1 MLASIKKGKGSFRG
15 VPFYIEDQQG
25 QDGGRRI
32 VMHEYPLRDD
42 GLTEDLGL
50 RLRNYHVSCLVI
62 GDDYTSQ
69 ADKLIDALEAKEPG
83 TLKHPFFGTKNVRV
97 SEYKANYSTAH
108 LRVVRFEITFVPA
121 VGEISPLASQDTLFR
136 ALSEYSNVLNALS
149 DEFASMLEQALD
161 FMSDIM
167 DSPYL
172 SLFNETLSFIEN
184 VFNGIDSVLNAGS
197 DFKAKLQNF
206 KNRLESLLLQPKVLA
221 TELQSLTQLSVRG
234 SFTGASSTSGS
245 SSSTTAPAT
254 TTQSYGGLTIT
265 SASDTTASTSST
277 TAQSAVNY
285 QRVFTQIENLKN
297 TVNAQMSALSKQVSE
312 ITDNKLEQVTV
323 AKHNNQSTAVI
334 INRLFADVVESEN
347 SLQTIS
353 QLFIS
358 KTQFSVM
365 RLVVATLVVEY
376 AKTVVEAVTVSCA
389 QSVTERNAEGM
400 QAALIESKQDVREY
414 MDSIDAQLE
423 TLVLAYADNESWTS
437 YDALESYRLA
447 VLTDLRTRGETLANS
462 KEITLRSTQPALVVE
477 FENTGNAKTWERL
490 TLRNNVRHPLFCLG
504 GETLEIIQ

>member
-83 TLKHPFFGTKNVRV
+83 TLKHPFFGTKDVRV

>member
-1 MLASIKKGKGSFRG
+1 MSASIKKGKGSFRG

-32 VMHEYPLRDD
+32 VTHEYPLRDD

-83 TLKHPFFGTKNVRV
+83 TLKHPFFGTKDVRV

-121 VGEISPLASQDTLFR
+121 VGEISPLASQDTLFS
-136 ALSEYSNVLNALS
+136 ALSEYSNALNALS
-149 DEFASMLEQALD
+149 DEFASMVEQALD
-161 FMSDIM
+161 FMNDIM

-172 SLFNETLSFIEN
+172 ALFDETLSFIEN
-184 VFNGIDSVLNAGS
+184 VFDGIGSVLNAGS
-197 DFKAKLQNF
+197 DFKAKLQSF

-221 TELQSLTQLSVRG
+221 AELQSLTQLSVRG
-234 SFTGASSTSGS
+234 SFTGSNSTSGS
-245 SSSTTAPAT
+245 SSSTTASAT

-265 SASDTTASTSST
+265 SANDTTASTSST
-277 TAQSAVNY
+277 TAQSAVNF
-285 QRVFTQIENLKN
+285 QRVFTQIENLKT
-297 TVNAQMSALSKQVSE
+297 TVNAQMSALSTQVSE
-312 ITDNKLEQVTV
+312 ITDNKLEQVTA
-323 AKHNNQSTAVI
+323 AKQNNQTTAVI
-334 INRLFADVVESEN
+334 INRLFADVVENEN

-358 KTQFSVM
+358 KTQYSVM

-389 QSVTERNAEGM
+389 QSVTERNAEGV
-400 QAALIESKQDVREY
+400 QAALIESKQDVRDY

-423 TLVLAYADNESWTS
+423 TLVLAYADNESWAS
-437 YDALESYRLA
+437 YEALESYRLA

-462 KEITLRSTQPALVVE
+462 QEVTLRSTQPALVVE

-490 TLRNNVRHPLFCLG
+490 ALRNNVRHPLFCLG
-504 GETLEIIQ
+504 GKTLEIIQ